1 MDASLNNWRS
11 PLAVRAEALTQPGKV
26 IAFHMKAWKHPFLR
40 QFFPHKQFHF
50 VPLRTS
56 ECDFRRKI
64 VPLMAAPEKP
74 VVLVWSNNLPP
85 FAMLEIERLGLQV
98 YFMEDGFIRS
108 LEAHAGYS
116 VPFSLS
122 LDSLRPYFDS
132 RGPSD
137 LEQLLLHY
145 DFDGDPALI
154 QRAREGIRRI
164 LQQKLTKYNGRLAP
178 PDAQKNSGKSRR
190 LQVLV
195 VGQVEEDASILYG
208 CDRPFT
214 NNDLVRL
221 AAQENPH
228 ADIVYKPHP
237 DVLSRMRREVS
248 NPGEVAHLC
257 TIMKG
262 QVSLP
267 DALEHADHVYTI
279 TSLAG
284 FEALMRGKKVTTV
297 GAPFYA
303 GWGLT
308 DDRQPLVRRGRT
320 LSVEALFAAT
330 YILYPMYF
338 DPGTGRT
345 STFEQT
351 IDSLADPL
359 VKPRVSLAGRVK
371 WQPYG
376 TYGLLG
382 WRHLLTPIIA
392 SIVARVG
399 NERDAVQYRSNPAG
413 YFNELSDIRFR
424 AVGRIIYPWNIASGH
439 RK

>member
-1 MDASLNNWRS
+1 MNNWRS
-11 PLAVRAEALTQPGKV
+11 PLAVRAEALSRQGPV
-26 IAFHMKAWKHPFLR
+26 IAFHMKAWKHPFLQ
-40 QFFPHKQFHF
+40 QFFPQKRFHF
-50 VPLRTS
+50 VPFQIT
-56 ECDFRRKI
+56 EGAFRRKI
-64 VPLMAAPEKP
+64 LQLLAAKEKP
-74 VVLVWSNNLPP
+74 VIFVWSNNLPP
-85 FAMLEIERLGLQV
+85 FAAQEIERLGLQV

-122 LDSLRPYFDS
+122 LDSRRPYFDS

-145 DFDGDPALI
+145 DFDNDPALI
-154 QRAREGIRRI
+154 QRAREGIHRI
-164 LQQKLTKYNGRLAP
+164 LQQRLTKYNGRSASP
-178 PDAQKNSGKSRR
+178 AAQRDSRQSPR
-190 LQVLV
+190 PRVLV

-221 AAQENPH
+221 AAQENPE
-228 ADIVYKPHP
+228 AEIVYKPHP

-248 NPGEVAHLC
+248 NPDDVAHLC

-267 DALEHADHVYTI
+267 DALDSAYHIYTI

-284 FEALMRGKKVTTV
+284 FEALLRGKKVTTV

-308 DDRQPLVRRGRT
+308 DDRQSLTRRGRR
-320 LSVEALFAAT
+320 LSMEALFATA

-338 DPGTGRT
+338 NPGTGRA
-345 STFEQT
+345 STFEET
-351 IDSLADPL
+351 IDNVADPQAR
-359 VKPRVSLAGRVK
+359 PYVSSAGRVK

-382 WRHLLTPIIA
+382 WRHLLTPI
-392 SIVARVG
+392 VARFVEIAG
-399 NERDAVQYRSNPAG
+399 NERDAVQYCSNPAG
-413 YFNELSDIRFR
+413 FFRELSDKRYRLI
-424 AVGRIIYPWNIASGH
+424 GRMMYPW
-439 RK
+439 

>member
-11 PLAVRAEALTQPGKV
+11 PLAVRAEAFTRPGPV
-26 IAFHMKAWKHPFLR
+26 IAFHMKAWKHPFLQ

-50 VPLRTS
+50 VPFRIT
-56 ECDFRRKI
+56 ERDFRRRI
-64 VPLMAAPEKP
+64 LPLMAAPQKP

-85 FAMLEIERLGLQV
+85 FALHEIELLGLQV

-137 LEQLLLHY
+137 LEQLLLHH

-178 PDAQKNSGKSRR
+178 PAAQQNSGQSHRP
-190 LQVLV
+190 QVLV

-248 NPGEVAHLC
+248 NPDEVAHLC
-257 TIMKG
+257 SIMKG

-267 DALEHADHVYTI
+267 DALEHADHIYTI

-284 FEALMRGKKVTTV
+284 FEALMRRKKVTTV

-308 DDRQPLVRRGRT
+308 DDRQPLTRRGRT
-320 LSVEALFAAT
+320 LSVEALFAAA

-338 DPGTGRT
+338 DPGTGRA
-345 STFEQT
+345 STFEET

-359 VKPRVSLAGRVK
+359 EKPRVSLAGRVK

-382 WRHLLTPIIA
+382 WRHLLTPIVA
-392 SIVARVG
+392 RMVARVG

-413 YFNELSDIRFR
+413 FFNELADIRFR
-424 AVGRIIYPWNIASGH
+424 AVGRIIYPWSSASCR

>member
-1 MDASLNNWRS
+1 MDVSLNNWRN
-11 PLAVRAEALTQPGKV
+11 PLAARAEALNRQGPV
-26 IAFHMKAWKHPFLR
+26 IAFHMKAWKHPFLQ
-40 QFFPHKQFHF
+40 QFFPQKRFHF
-50 VPLRTS
+50 VPFQIT
-56 ECDFRRKI
+56 EGVFRRKI
-64 VPLMAAPEKP
+64 LPLLEVKEKP
-74 VVLVWSNNLPP
+74 VVFVWSNNLPH
-85 FAMLEIERLGLQV
+85 FAAEEIERLGLQV

-122 LDSLRPYFDS
+122 LDSRRPYFDS

-145 DFDGDPALI
+145 DFDSDPALI

-164 LQQKLTKYNGRLAP
+164 LQQRLTKYNGCLASP
-178 PDAQKNSGKSRR
+178 AAQLDSRQSPR
-190 LQVLV
+190 PRVLV

-221 AAQENPH
+221 AAQENPD
-228 ADIVYKPHP
+228 AEIVYKPHP

-248 NPGEVAHLC
+248 NPDDVAHLC

-267 DALEHADHVYTI
+267 DALDSADHIYTI
-279 TSLAG
+279 TSLSG

-308 DDRQPLVRRGRT
+308 DDRQVLARRGRT
-320 LSVEALFAAT
+320 LSVEALFAAA

-338 DPGTGRT
+338 NPGTGCA
-345 STFEQT
+345 STFAET
-351 IDSLADPL
+351 IDCLADPRAR
-359 VKPRVSLAGRVK
+359 PRVSLAGRAK
-371 WQPYG
+371 WRPYG

-382 WRHLLTPIIA
+382 WRHLLTPV
-392 SIVARVG
+392 VACVVAMVG

-413 YFNELSDIRFR
+413 FFRELSDIRYR
-424 AVGRIIYPWNIASGH
+424 MVGRIIYPWEDSWPQ
-439 RK
+439 